1 VGGLHQDAGAA
12 RSGEHHIGRSRG
24 EKVADGTVDAWCELD
39 GARLDADVALGVEV
53 EHD

>member
-1 VGGLHQDAGAA
+1 MELLAPPAPDD
-12 RSGEHHIGRSRG
+12 GRSRG